1 MPVTQIT
8 LLPGYPPEVRER
20 LVGRVSHA
28 VRSVIAS
35 PEAGTTTFVQE
46 VVTYQR
52 DGRVFTEG
60 RAALP
65 VASEQVQKFLA
76 AMQVRDLALAQTFLS
91 PDFVMCFPGGVRF
104 TQLAELVAWGRQRY
118 KSVGKHIEKMDEAW
132 AGDVTVVH
140 CHGKLH
146 GEWPDGQP
154 FKGIRFIDRFEFKDE
169 LIVKQDV
176 WNDLSEHARHSQA
189 STISRLKVSQFL
201 QPGG

>member
-8 LLPGYPPEVRER
+8 LLPGYPPEVRAR
-20 LVGRVSHA
+20 LVGRVSNA

-76 AMQVRDLALAQTFLS
+76 AMQARDLSLAQSFLS
-91 PDFVMCFPGGVRF
+91 SDFVMCFPGGSHF
-104 TQLAELVAWGRQRY
+104 TQLADLVAWGRQRY
-118 KSVGKHIEKMDEAW
+118 SKIGKHIEQLDEAW
-132 AGDVTVVH
+132 AGDVAVVH
-140 CHGKLH
+140 CHGTLY
-146 GEWPDGQP
+146 GEWPDCRA
-154 FKGIRFIDRFEFKDE
+154 FEGIRFIDRFELKDG
-169 LIVKQDV
+169 LITKQDV
-176 WNDLSEHARHSQA
+176 WNDLAEHAR
-189 STISRLKVSQFL
+189 T
-201 QPGG
+201 

>member
-8 LLPGYPPEVRER
+8 LLPGYPAEVRER
-20 LVGRVSHA
+20 LVGRVSNA

-65 VASEQVQKFLA
+65 VASEQVQKFLS
-76 AMQVRDLALAQTFLS
+76 AMQARDLPLAQSFLS
-91 PDFVMCFPGGVRF
+91 PDFAMCFPGGACF
-104 TQLAELVAWGRQRY
+104 TELAELVAWGRQRY
-118 KSVGKHIEKMDEAW
+118 NKVGKHIEQLDEAW
-132 AGDVTVVH
+132 AGDVAVVH
-140 CHGKLH
+140 CHGKLY
-146 GEWPDGQP
+146 GEWLDGQA
-154 FKGIRFIDRFEFKDE
+154 FEGIRFIDRFELKDG

-176 WNDLSEHARHSQA
+176 WNDLAEHTQR
-189 STISRLKVSQFL
+189 
-201 QPGG
+201 